1 MSEMNGADAGVGIA
15 SPGGGEACPAPSVD
29 EDARP
34 FDADL
39 VDVLK
44 QSAREG
50 HAWSMAVLPEIEACG
65 WCLTDGQ
72 RGTLEVLRFER
83 KKARADMPK
92 LGRKWLFGLAGMAL
106 GGALA
111 GKLADGLD
119 AMKAREAALVDRM
132 AQAIYENDGVLHV
145 GGYTALSADE
155 RAPYL
160 AMAKAARDAM
170 PEPKPVPPPLVF
182 NDAYNLKALL
192 EADGD
197 RFTDQAS
204 VDQIENLL
212 ADLHQGAGPGIGTEE
227 ELLVAFFK
235 AHEGHVVVVVDGYG
249 HESRDGQCIDGPA
262 E

>member
-29 EDARP
+29 EDVRP

-227 ELLVAFFK
+227 ELLVAFGTW
-235 AHEGHVVVVVDGYG
+235 AYD
-249 HESRDGQCIDGPA
+249 RGQA
-262 E
+262 RA